1 MKLKILMMAVML
13 TIGLSVNEFTQAQ
26 SSTEKAQAYYFAA
39 VDAFDKGDYQGTLD
53 GVQKAEAISG
63 KTGEVLLKLETKALY
78 ELGRYQEAKST
89 LNEFYNF
96 GPSPESKREMALI
109 VVGIEENIDKSRRQ
123 YDAIDPTS
131 LSLIHI

>member
-1 MKLKILMMAVML
+1 MMVVML

-78 ELGRYQEAKST
+78 ELGRFQDAKST
-89 LNEFYNF
+89 LNEFYES
-96 GPSPESKREMALI
+96 GPSADSKWEMASILLD
-109 VVGIEENIDKSRRQ
+109 IDKK
-123 YDAIDPTS
+123 
-131 LSLIHI
+131 LSLIHISEPTRPY